1 MDDRLLKIMVKL
13 LLPFIQVYGVFIIL
27 HGHITPGGGFSG
39 GAILGASLILYS
51 LTFGPHETEKIFP
64 EKVSKWAESGGALSY
79 IIIGL
84 IGVFAGIG
92 FLANQGAGFPLG
104 TPGMLMSG
112 GMIPL
117 LMIAIG
123 IKVGSTLMTLFT
135 SLLEGDMDQ

>member
-13 LLPFIQVYGVFIIL
+13 LLPFIQVYAVFIIL

-51 LTFGPHETEKIFP
+51 LTFGAEATEKIFP
-64 EKVSKWAESGGALSY
+64 ETVSKWAESGGALFY
-79 IIIGL
+79 ILIGL
-84 IGVFAGIG
+84 VGLLTGVG
-92 FLANQGAGFPLG
+92 FLANQEAGFATG
-104 TPGMLMSG
+104 TPGLLMSA

-123 IKVGSTLMTLFT
+123 IKVGSTLMTLF
-135 SLLEGDMDQ
+135 SALLEGDVDE

>member
-1 MDDRLLKIMVKL
+1 MDDRLLKVMVKL
-13 LLPFIQVYGVFIIL
+13 LLPFIQVYGIFIIL

-51 LTFGPHETEKIFP
+51 LTFGPDATEKIFP
-64 EKVSKWAESGGALSY
+64 EKVSKWAESGGAFSY
-79 IIIGL
+79 LVIGM
-84 IGVFAGIG
+84 IGVFAGVG
-92 FLANQGAGFPLG
+92 FLANRAAGFSLG
-104 TPGMLMSG
+104 TPGLLLSA

-135 SLLEGDMDQ
+135 SLLEGDEDA

>member
-1 MDDRLLKIMVKL
+1 MDNRLLKTMVKL

-39 GAILGASLILYS
+39 GALLGASLILYG

-64 EKVSKWAESGGALSY
+64 ETVSKWAESGGAFAY
-79 IIIGL
+79 IVIGL
-84 IGVFAGIG
+84 IGLLAGAG
-92 FLANQGAGFPLG
+92 FLANQAAGFSLG
-104 TPGMLMSG
+104 TPGLLMSG

-123 IKVGSTLMTLFT
+123 IKVGSTLMTLF
-135 SLLEGDMDQ
+135 SALLEGDVDQ